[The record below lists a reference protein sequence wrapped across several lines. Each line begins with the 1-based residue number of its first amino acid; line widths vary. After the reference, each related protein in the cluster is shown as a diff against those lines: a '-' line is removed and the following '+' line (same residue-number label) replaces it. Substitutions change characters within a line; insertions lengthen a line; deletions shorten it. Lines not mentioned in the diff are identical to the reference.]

1 MQTTTFGIEYY
12 NDTPEFTD
20 EMREKV
26 EQRLDKLARGK
37 SDIHGATV
45 TIVTNCDSTP
55 KDYHVRIALQQ
66 RSGQA
71 IVTERGDAVAPL
83 LSRALAVLERQVR
96 DGRNKKR
103 SIRRR
108 QGNGHKGE

>member
-20 EMREKV
+20 ELKERV
-26 EQRLDKLARGK
+26 ELRLDKLARGK

-45 TIVTNCDSTP
+45 TITTNCDSTP
-55 KDYHVRIALQQ
+55 KDFNVRIALQQ
-66 RSGQA
+66 RAGQA

-83 LSRALAVLERQVR
+83 LSRALGVLERQVR
-96 DGRNKKR
+96 DGRSKR
-103 SIRRR
+103 RSVRRR
-108 QGNGHKGE
+108 QGNNLKRS